1 MRLSPKLNLLK
12 PALILRIM
20 SIKMRNLFQSKIV
33 TWLDNNRFNR
43 LLLMIFARSF
53 SIRYTLGGLRGYL
66 VNEVRITPLN
76 CLLKLSNFRLSN
88 DAEISLAESPNTVK
102 PTYVRERYGMNT
114 VNLTHNEEV
123 QIVAVIPDSWSIK
136 LSDYGF
142 PHLLHL
148 QRSAS
153 QFNLNVHPYYTS
165 KLLSDESVENFY
177 RQVDDLCN
185 LNPKVIFISGHKSS
199 YFEVIERF
207 LTTIK
212 QRIGSKIFMIFLD
225 DWSDEYAKVA
235 LRWSGVVDFFLPYE
249 YGSVIERELDKREL
263 ADKVLVEPFPRA
275 TLVEQPKDKTIFTG
289 QDISFG
295 FSGSLY
301 LNRLPWLLIIKSY
314 LNRQENK
321 IPFVISS
328 NNFPGRHR
336 NSIEDYFKFFHDCSF
351 TFHFLERTPG
361 IFSFT
366 SSVWDAFSCGSLV
379 IVQVGKDYDP
389 VEDFMIPNQH
399 YLRFSDGEQLKSLLD
414 RLIKDPEVGREIAMS
429 GHQAWKEFYRGNYF
443 YARIMSHAN

>member
-1 MRLSPKLNLLK
+1 MRLLPKRSLLK
-12 PALILRIM
+12 PLVILRIM
-20 SIKMRNLFQSKIV
+20 SIKLRNLFQSKVVI
-33 TWLDNNRFNR
+33 WIDKNRFNII
-43 LLLMIFARSF
+43 LLMIFTRSF
-53 SIRYTLGGLRGYL
+53 SIRHTLGGLRGYL
-66 VNEVRITPLN
+66 VNGVRITPLN
-76 CLLKLSNFRLSN
+76 WILKLSNFRLSKA
-88 DAEISLAESPNTVK
+88 AEISRAESPIVVK
-102 PTYVRERYGMNT
+102 PTYVRERDGINIG
-114 VNLTHNEEV
+114 NFTHNEEV
-123 QIVAVIPDSWSIK
+123 QIVAIIPDSWSTK

-142 PHLLHL
+142 PHFLHL

-153 QFNLNVHPYYTS
+153 QFNLNVHPYHTS

-177 RQVDDLCN
+177 RQVDVLCN
-185 LNPKVIFISGHKSS
+185 LKPKVIFISGHKSS

-249 YGSVIERELDKREL
+249 YDSVVERELDKREL
-263 ADKVLVEPFPRA
+263 ADKVLIEPFPRA

-314 LNRQENK
+314 LNRQDCK

-328 NNFPGRHR
+328 NSSPGRHR
-336 NSIEDYFKFFHDCSF
+336 NSIEDYFKFFHDCRF

-379 IVQVGKDYDP
+379 IVQVGKDHDP

-399 YLRFSDGEQLKSLLD
+399 YLRFSDGEQLKSVLD
-414 RLIKDPEVGREIAMS
+414 QLIKDPEVGREIAMS
-429 GHQAWKEFYRGNYF
+429 GHQAWKEVYQGNYF
-443 YARIMSHAN
+443 YARIMSHVD